1 MFGNNKYEG
10 DDFMFLLKRK
20 TSFIKGILTGI
31 AFGAVVGG
39 FGVMLGGCERMKC
52 IKKFG
57 CGCLDKICSLFE

>member
-1 MFGNNKYEG
+1 
-10 DDFMFLLKRK
+10 MFLLKRK